1 MDVKPAIILHHPLPI
16 YPSTFALQ
24 ASGRRRPSLSPRPPA
39 AEPGGGAD
47 IPPLRFSV
55 SNILRPEF
63 GRRAVD
69 ESRLRP
75 QVDVAR
81 SRSSRCSSVDECRSF
96 TSSPILQHRPCLSPP
111 PRKRASLALLDDS
124 DKHSNGDAS
133 SICSSSRP
141 TSSLEEKLADP
152 AVPSKDQGV
161 WPAWVFCTRY
171 SDRPSSGN
179 YFFFAIFI
187 CSI

>member
-1 MDVKPAIILHHPLPI
+1 MQDVKPAIILHHPLPI

-24 ASGRRRPSLSPRPPA
+24 ASGRRRPSISPRPPA
-39 AEPGGGAD
+39 AQDGPGAD
-47 IPPLRFSV
+47 QPAPLRFSV

-75 QVDVAR
+75 ALVHDVAR

-96 TSSPILQHRPCLSPP
+96 TSSPISHRPCLSPP
-111 PRKRASLALLDDS
+111 PRKRALLDDS

-152 AVPSKDQGV
+152 AVPGKDQGV

-179 YFFFAIFI
+179 YFFL
-187 CSI
+187 